1 MESTVLGLVLDSS
14 VLIAA
19 ERAKLTTPKLMRNL
33 RASAGV
39 GDAPVVISA
48 LTVAELAHGIYRAN
62 TPERGQQRR
71 QFLDEIKA
79 HIPIHPITS
88 LYRLQTVTA
97 ADSSWG
103 IGWTFDAWG
112 NRLTQTPSGLATSK
126 VGSQTL
132 GYTNNR
138 NTAFNYDNAGNQT
151 SDASHNYTFNAVNQI
166 TQMDAGGAVYG
177 YDGDGRRMKK
187 TVGSET
193 TYYFYAMGV
202 LVSEFTTQNTGA
214 TAAASTDRTRYQTS
228 DRLGTAVLIM
238 DAAGLVVENNRTM
251 PYGEEWLPAVASANE
266 QKFTSYQRDG
276 ESGLDY
282 AVARFFASTTGTL
295 RSPDKGPMIPRLPA
309 TMNRYAYSLQDPI
322 NMTDPTGNV
331 AQQVIR
337 GLGCPSG
344 IDYEI
349 YIRYWE
355 QVFSLKPTSASSHL
369 RRLSIRTPQDRGA
382 ELEVAVP

>member
-1 MESTVLGLVLDSS
+1 MDRCYKELPSGAVLAATKSIFERFSTREYRRNSIINVSVRSS
-14 VLIAA
+14 EQLHCV
-19 ERAKLTTPKLMRNL
+19 
-33 RASAGV
+33 
-39 GDAPVVISA
+39 
-48 LTVAELAHGIYRAN
+48 
-62 TPERGQQRR
+62 RR
-71 QFLDEIKA
+71 QGPGGPRLEPIPVRIGNAGLDDDE
-79 HIPIHPITS
+79 HDS
-88 LYRLQTVTA
+88 LYRLQAVTA

-112 NRLTQTPSGLATSK
+112 NRLTQTPSGLAAGK